1 MINFTAT
8 FSYAICTACPRNQ
21 ALPALGQMLLIED
34 AMKSPQKYGYIP
46 KHSLYSAYERRWVNS
61 FNTANSAADLKH
73 TFFVH
78 YTEVFPKTPVFI
90 GEYHNPH
97 GPVRSEVTDIL
108 ALAKTLPLF
117 LGISF
122 FEFQVAYWKGGAE
135 MSFGLFGLGGY
146 PIGRFRYAD
155 DLDYT
160 AWCLQLLEG
169 DSPKGEKG
177 QRRSISALI
186 RL

>member
-108 ALAKTLPLF
+108 ALAKT
-117 LGISF
+117 
-122 FEFQVAYWKGGAE
+122 KGGAE